1 MKKRIFAGL
10 LALVMSLSGCAGG
23 STGGNKEAEAAQG
36 ATQAAA
42 QEEGQSASQE
52 AEQSAAQGVTQASAE
67 EEEQSAAQEAGTEQT
82 AKGIRGK
89 GASEF
94 EPIESEN
101 GNIVILYT
109 NDVHCAVEKNI
120 GYAGLA
126 AYKKQMQEEGN
137 AVFLIDDGDAIQG
150 GIFGSLTKGD
160 AIINLMNDVGYDLAI
175 PGNHEFDYGTSCYL
189 ELISKAEYP
198 YICCN
203 FDDIQKD
210 EIVLDSYEIREIGG
224 KKIGFI
230 GVVTP
235 LTTAT
240 SAPANFKD
248 ENGEMK
254 YGFLRSDDGEELYKR
269 VQEAVDAVN
278 AEGVD
283 YTILLSHLG
292 IEETAKP
299 FTSVDVIRNT
309 TGIDVVLDG
318 HSHSTVPME
327 LVKDKDRKDVV
338 LTQTGTQFKSIGK
351 LTIDPSGRI
360 NSELVTEVDGKD
372 EEILADIEKERGAFQ
387 DKVSAKI
394 AHTDFDLIVNEG
406 DIQLARNN
414 ETNLGDL
421 IADAFR
427 KATGAEIAI
436 VNSGGIREN
445 IPAGD
450 ITYGDVLNSIPYINE
465 LCAIKVKGQAIAD
478 VLEFCVSYAPEPHGG
493 FMQVSGISFD
503 LDLDKNA
510 QVQTDQNGMF
520 TGFGSDE
527 RRVSNIK
534 VNGEPLDP
542 DREYT
547 LGGTLYVL
555 EQQGCGITSFDE
567 AEPVDIGRNVLDIDA
582 VAEYLGGM
590 DSTLVEEYEDRYGQ
604 ERIHFISE

>member
-1 MKKRIFAGL
+1 MYTCGYRRGNMKKQIFAGL
-10 LALVMSLSGCAGG
+10 LAVVLSITGCGG
-23 STGGNKEAEAAQG
+23 SSPAGNKDAESAQG
-36 ATQAAA
+36 TTQAAV
-42 QEEGQSASQE
+42 QE
-52 AEQSAAQGVTQASAE
+52 AEQSAAQGVTQAAAQD
-67 EEEQSAAQEAGTEQT
+67 EEQPGEQKT
-82 AKGIRGK
+82 VHGIRGK
-89 GASEF
+89 AASEF

-109 NDVHCAVEKNI
+109 NDVHCAVENGI
-120 GYAGLA
+120 GYSGLA
-126 AYKKQMQEEGN
+126 AYKKKMQEEGN

-175 PGNHEFDYGTSCYL
+175 PGNHEFDYGAARFL
-189 ELISKAEYP
+189 ELVSKAEYP

-210 EIVLDSYEIREIGG
+210 EIVLDSYVIREIGG

-230 GVVTP
+230 GALTP
-235 LTTAT
+235 LTTSA
-240 SAPANFKD
+240 SAPANFQD
-248 ENGEMK
+248 ENGEFK
-254 YGFLRSDDGEELYKR
+254 YGYLRTDDGEALYKR
-269 VQEAVDAVN
+269 IQEAVDAVH

-283 YTILLSHLG
+283 YTFLVSHLG
-292 IEETAKP
+292 IEESTKP
-299 FTSVDVIRNT
+299 FMSVDVIRNT

-327 LVKDKDRKDVV
+327 LVKNKDRKDVV

-351 LTIDPSGRI
+351 LTIDANGKIST
-360 NSELVTEVDGKD
+360 ELVTEVDEKD
-372 EEILADIEKERGAFQ
+372 EEILAAIEKERAAFQ
-387 DKVSAKI
+387 DKVSAHI
-394 AHTDFDLIVNEG
+394 AHSDFELMVNEG
-406 DIQLARNN
+406 EIQLVRNN

-450 ITYGDVLNSIPYINE
+450 ITYGDILTAIPYINE
-465 LCAIKVKGQAIAD
+465 MCAIKAKGQAIAD
-478 VLEFCVSYAPEPHGG
+478 VLEFSARKAPEPNGG

-503 LDLDKNA
+503 IDLDKNA
-510 QVQTDQNGMF
+510 QVQVDNNGMF
-520 TGFGSDE
+520 VAFGSDE

-542 DREYT
+542 DREYI

-555 EQQGCGITSFDE
+555 AQQGGGITFFDG
-567 AEPVDIGRNVLDIDA
+567 AELVDLERNMLDIDA
-582 VAEYLGGM
+582 VAEYLGSMGGTV
-590 DSTLVEEYEDRYGQ
+590 SEEYADPYGQ
-604 ERIHFISE
+604 ERIHFVNE

>member
-1 MKKRIFAGL
+1 MKKQIFAGL
-10 LALVMSLSGCAGG
+10 LAVVLSITGCGG
-23 STGGNKEAEAAQG
+23 SSPAGNKDAESAQG
-36 ATQAAA
+36 TTQAAV
-42 QEEGQSASQE
+42 QE
-52 AEQSAAQGVTQASAE
+52 AEQSAAQGVTQAAAQD
-67 EEEQSAAQEAGTEQT
+67 EEQPGEQET
-82 AKGIRGK
+82 AHGIRGK
-89 GASEF
+89 AASEF

-109 NDVHCAVEKNI
+109 NDVHCAVENGI

-126 AYKKQMQEEGN
+126 AYKKKMQEEGN

-175 PGNHEFDYGTSCYL
+175 PGNHEFDYGAARFL
-189 ELISKAEYP
+189 ELVSKAEYP

-210 EIVLDSYEIREIGG
+210 EIVLDSYVIREIGG

-230 GVVTP
+230 GALTP
-235 LTTAT
+235 LTTSA
-240 SAPANFKD
+240 SAPANFQD
-248 ENGEMK
+248 ENGEFK
-254 YGFLRSDDGEELYKR
+254 YGYLRTDDGEALYKR
-269 VQEAVDAVN
+269 IQEAVDAVHV
-278 AEGVD
+278 EGVD
-283 YTILLSHLG
+283 YTFLVSHLG
-292 IEETAKP
+292 IEESTKP
-299 FTSVDVIRNT
+299 FMSVDVIRNT

-327 LVKDKDRKDVV
+327 LVKNKDRKDVV

-351 LTIDPSGRI
+351 LTIDANGKIST
-360 NSELVTEVDGKD
+360 ELVTEVDEKD
-372 EEILADIEKERGAFQ
+372 EEILAAIEKERAAFQ
-387 DKVSAKI
+387 DKVSAHI
-394 AHTDFDLIVNEG
+394 AHSDFELMVNEG
-406 DIQLARNN
+406 EIQLVRNN

-450 ITYGDVLNSIPYINE
+450 ITYGDILTAIPYINE
-465 LCAIKVKGQAIAD
+465 MCAIKVKGQAIAD
-478 VLEFCVSYAPEPHGG
+478 VLEFSARKAPEPNGG

-503 LDLDKNA
+503 IDLDKNA
-510 QVQTDQNGMF
+510 QVQVDNNGMF
-520 TGFGSDE
+520 VAFGSDE

-542 DREYT
+542 DREYI

-555 EQQGCGITSFDE
+555 AQQGGGITFFDG
-567 AEPVDIGRNVLDIDA
+567 AELVDLERNMLDIDA
-582 VAEYLGGM
+582 VAEYLGSMGGTV
-590 DSTLVEEYEDRYGQ
+590 SEEYADPYGQ
-604 ERIHFISE
+604 ERIHFVNE